1 MGAPPKTAPR
11 SSTRSRRPPTI
22 RSPSSWTGSG
32 PNLNLSLTRAG
43 LTIPSTPTAKVITTR
58 PRAGRGR
65 RARHGAVG
73 ETSRRCVYAALKRL
87 GRAHRRRG
95 AVVGLWESRRAPRCR
110 RLRDGDLRRDVAPR
124 SVHVVLERSRR
135 ARTSTA
141 WRYPR
146 PPASSA
152 ALEPLESHRI
162 PWPADADP
170 RSARPRHLLSP
181 RPQNDA
187 SGAAR
192 HLSWASGCRRASEV
206 TRTVGRSAPTQNR
219 PGRATR
225 RLQGP
230 ATNVMARPSPLRR
243 AWGGRRAV
251 KVM

>member
-1 MGAPPKTAPR
+1 M
-11 SSTRSRRPPTI
+11 
-22 RSPSSWTGSG
+22 
-32 PNLNLSLTRAG
+32 
-43 LTIPSTPTAKVITTR
+43 KVIRTR
-58 PRAGRGR
+58 PLAGRGR
-65 RARHGAVG
+65 RASHDAVG
-73 ETSRRCVYAALKRL
+73 EMSRPCVYAVLERL

-110 RLRDGDLRRDVAPR
+110 RPRDGDLRRDVAPL

-152 ALEPLESHRI
+152 ALEPLESQNI
-162 PWPADADP
+162 LWPADADP

-192 HLSWASGCRRASEV
+192 HLSRASCCRRASEV
-206 TRTVGRSAPTQNR
+206 TRTVGRSAPTPNQPDRHSATPR
-219 PGRATR
+219 PSYETSWH
-225 RLQGP
+225 GP
-230 ATNVMARPSPLRR
+230 APFDGP
-243 AWGGRRAV
+243 GAV
-251 KVM
+251 AEP